1 MCDKEGKKS
10 EVYLAAV
17 ARLRSIFN
25 IRGPGFEKALLSV
38 VRKHCQGAPTKRLKP
53 AKGTRACRNEYKNL
67 SKMPYYKEVF
77 GGVVKVFGIRNPRLF
92 YADVRDVIVAH
103 CKL

>member
-10 EVYLAAV
+10 AVYLAAV

-25 IRGPGFEKALLSV
+25 IRGPRFEQALLGV
-38 VRKHCQGAPTKRLKP
+38 VRKHCQGATKRRQA
-53 AKGTRACRNEYKNL
+53 AKKGSVRCSKEYKNL

-103 CKL
+103 CRL